1 MAQALTVQTAT
12 VKFPA
17 GKTFTTQYGDRV
29 NAVLVIPATGEEV
42 KLWGNPGDP
51 ALTALKKGQQVA
63 IAQDQ
68 KGWKLLNT
76 PLSEVSH
83 PAAENAN
90 GNGKTIAHT
99 PLSADEKRAIASYID
114 QIADLYSYCAKVAA
128 TKCADPNDPY
138 EENIR
143 AIATTL
149 FIQTV
154 KKFNL

>member
-1 MAQALTVQTAT
+1 MAQALTVHTAT

-17 GKTFTTQYGDRV
+17 GKTFTAQYGDRV
-29 NAVLVIPATGEEV
+29 NAVLTLDDGEEI

-51 ALTALKKGQQVA
+51 NLTALKKGQQVA
-63 IAQDQ
+63 VVQDQ

-76 PLSEVSH
+76 PPAEVSH
-83 PAAENAN
+83 PAVENN
-90 GNGKTIAHT
+90 GNGKAITHT

>member
-1 MAQALTVQTAT
+1 MAQALTVHQAT

-29 NAVLVIPATGEEV
+29 NAVLVIPATGEEI

-51 ALTALKKGQQVA
+51 TLTALKKGQQ
-63 IAQDQ
+63 IAVVQDQ

-76 PLSEVSH
+76 PLSEDSQAQ
-83 PAAENAN
+83 PGNGN
-90 GNGKTIAHT
+90 GNGKAHT
-99 PLSADEKRAIASYID
+99 PLDPDQKRAIAAYID
-114 QIADLYSYCAKVAA
+114 QIADLYSYCSKVAA
-128 TKCADPNDPY
+128 TKCVDPSNPY
-138 EENIR
+138 EEDIR

>member
-1 MAQALTVQTAT
+1 MAQALTVHTAT

-29 NAVLVIPATGEEV
+29 NAVLVIPQTGEEI

-63 IAQDQ
+63 VVQDQ
-68 KGWKLLNT
+68 KGWKLLNVPPTEDT
-76 PLSEVSH
+76 PA
-83 PAAENAN
+83 PGNGN
-90 GNGKTIAHT
+90 GNGKAHT
-99 PLSADEKRAIASYID
+99 PLEPEQKRAIAAYID
-114 QIADLYSYCAKVAA
+114 DIAGVYNYCTKVAA
-128 TKCADPNDPY
+128 TKCVDPNDPY
-138 EENIR
+138 EENVR

-149 FIQTV
+149 FIQAV

>member
-1 MAQALTVQTAT
+1 M
-12 VKFPA
+12 
-17 GKTFTTQYGDRV
+17 
-29 NAVLVIPATGEEV
+29 VIPQTGEEI

-76 PLSEVSH
+76 P
-83 PAAENAN
+83 PAEDSQVEP
-90 GNGKTIAHT
+90 GNGKAATLHT
-99 PLSADEKRAIASYID
+99 PLTPDEKKAVANYLD
-114 QIADLYSYCAKVAA
+114 QLGDLYGYCQRVAVAKNLA
-128 TKCADPNDPY
+128 
-138 EENIR
+138 EEAEDIR

-149 FIQTV
+149 FIQAV

>member
-1 MAQALTVQTAT
+1 MAQALTVHNGV

-17 GKTFTTQYGDRV
+17 GKTFQTQYGDRV
-29 NAVLVIPATGEEV
+29 NAVLTIPATGEEV

-76 PLSEVSH
+76 PLAEDT
-83 PAAENAN
+83 PANTAN
-90 GNGKTIAHT
+90 GNGKAAIAHT
-99 PLSADEKRAIASYID
+99 PLDPDQKRAIASYID
-114 QIADLYSYCAKVAA
+114 ELASVYNYCTKVAA
-128 TKCADPNDPY
+128 TKCVDPNAPY
-138 EENIR
+138 EENVR

>member
-76 PLSEVSH
+76 PLSEDSH
-83 PAAENAN
+83 PAVENR
-90 GNGKTIAHT
+90 NGKAIAHT

-114 QIADLYSYCAKVAA
+114 QIADLYSYCTKVAA
-128 TKCADPNDPY
+128 AKNLAEDGEDA
-138 EENIR
+138 R

-149 FIQTV
+149 FIQAV

>member
-1 MAQALTVQTAT
+1 MAQALTVHTAT

-29 NAVLVIPATGEEV
+29 NAVLTLDDGEEI

-51 ALTALKKGQQVA
+51 NLTALKKGQQVA
-63 IAQDQ
+63 VVQDQ

-76 PLSEVSH
+76 PPAEDSH
-83 PAAENAN
+83 PAVENR
-90 GNGKTIAHT
+90 NGKAIAHT

>member
-29 NAVLVIPATGEEV
+29 NAVLTIPATGEEV

-63 IAQDQ
+63 VVQDQ
-68 KGWKLLNT
+68 KGWKLLNV
-76 PLSEVSH
+76 P
-83 PAAENAN
+83 PAEDNPAPGNGNGN
-90 GNGKTIAHT
+90 GNGKAHT
-99 PLSADEKRAIASYID
+99 PLEPDQKRAIAAYID
-114 QIADLYSYCAKVAA
+114 DIAGVYNYCQKVAA
-128 TKCADPNDPY
+128 TKCVDPSNPY
-138 EENIR
+138 EEDIR

-149 FIQTV
+149 FIQAV